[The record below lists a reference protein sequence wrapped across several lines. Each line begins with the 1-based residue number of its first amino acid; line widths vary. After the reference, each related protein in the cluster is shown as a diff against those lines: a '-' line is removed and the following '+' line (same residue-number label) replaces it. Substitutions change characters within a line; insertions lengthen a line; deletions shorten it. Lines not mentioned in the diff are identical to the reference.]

1 MCSQKAVREEVIQ
14 EAFVHLWNRLTGAYE
29 EIFLPLLSALKA
41 APEDGEREQE
51 QWKNRIQEIQ
61 WQCQMLQKVLSE
73 GSMDAAIFI
82 EKRNALEQELEIARR
97 NLRKLQDKGVF
108 EEEIAQ
114 TEYLIAVFQLRPKV
128 METFQEE
135 AFTLIVEQ
143 VTVYE
148 NHLEFQLKN
157 GLILTET
164 YGKER

>member
-1 MCSQKAVREEVIQ
+1 
-14 EAFVHLWNRLTGAYE
+14 
-29 EIFLPLLSALKA
+29 
-41 APEDGEREQE
+41 
-51 QWKNRIQEIQ
+51 
-61 WQCQMLQKVLSE
+61 
-73 GSMDAAIFI
+73 MDAAIFI
-82 EKRNALEQELEIARR
+82 EKRNALKQELETARR

-114 TEYLIAVFQLRPKV
+114 TEYLMAVFRLRPKV

-143 VTVYE
+143 VMVYE

-157 GLILTET
+157 GLILAEV

>member
-1 MCSQKAVREEVIQ
+1 ME
-14 EAFVHLWNRLTGAYE
+14 T
-29 EIFLPLLSALKA
+29 
-41 APEDGEREQE
+41 
-51 QWKNRIQEIQ
+51 
-61 WQCQMLQKVLSE
+61 
-73 GSMDAAIFI
+73 
-82 EKRNALEQELEIARR
+82 ARR
-97 NLRKLQDKGVF
+97 NLRKLQDKGIF

-114 TEYLIAVFQLRPKV
+114 TEYLIAVFRLRPKV